1 MTLYEEF
8 LSYKK
13 DNNLFGNDDR
23 VMLAVSGG
31 IDSMVMSHLFL
42 KLGTNIGIA
51 HCNFSLRGRES
62 DLDEEFVRNF
72 SDNNGTPFYTIR
84 FSTKEYSADKGISVQ
99 MAARELRYSWFE
111 KIREDNN
118 YDFIA
123 VAHNRNDNVE
133 TLLINLIRGT
143 GITGLSGMKPAS
155 NRIIRPILFAS
166 RNKLEE
172 YCNENRILFRED
184 KSNAETRYTRNKIR
198 HQILPLLKEINP
210 SVEET
215 LNETAGKLAGLDKIV
230 TDFINGLRVK
240 LSVKRDDNIIFDIE
254 KLLKLKAGKALI
266 FELFGPYGITGAT
279 SGDLVN
285 IIAGSTGKQV
295 FTKTHRMVINRNELI
310 VSPLEIQKKDFYK
323 INTHEDLLMVP
334 GIMAERIIANNSGFK
349 IPDSKN
355 IASVDFDK
363 IRFPLLVRPWES
375 GDIFLPFGM
384 KKKKKLSNYFID
396 RKYSLVDK
404 EKALI
409 LESED
414 NIVWIIG
421 ERIDDRFKVTRLTS
435 TILQIEATKIS
446 GIS

>member
-1 MTLYEEF
+1 MTLNEEF
-8 LSYKK
+8 LSYIR

-23 VMLAVSGG
+23 VLLAVSGG

-51 HCNFSLRGRES
+51 HCNFSLRDRES
-62 DLDEEFVRNF
+62 DIDEELVKDF
-72 SDNNGTPFYTIR
+72 SDNKGIPFYTIR
-84 FSTKEYSADKGISVQ
+84 FSTKEYSASKGISVQ

-111 KIREDNN
+111 KIMAENN

-166 RNKLEE
+166 RNKIED
-172 YCNENRILFRED
+172 YCSENRILFRED

-198 HQILPLLKEINP
+198 HLVLPLLKEINP

-215 LNETAGKLAGLDKIV
+215 LNETAVKLAGIDEIV
-230 TDFINGLRVK
+230 MDYINGLRLQ
-240 LSVKRDDNIIFDIE
+240 LSVKRDDTTIFDIE
-254 KLLKLKAGKALI
+254 KLSELKAGKALI

-279 SGDLVN
+279 SGDLLN
-285 IIAGSTGKQV
+285 ILAGSTGKQV
-295 FTKTHRMVINRNELI
+295 FTKTHRLVINRNELV
-310 VSPLEIQKKDFYK
+310 VSPLEIQKKECYK

-334 GIMAERIIANNSGFK
+334 GIVAERIIANNYGFK

-355 IASVDFDK
+355 IASFDFDK
-363 IRFPLLVRPWES
+363 IRFPLLIRPWES
-375 GDIFLPFGM
+375 GDVFFPFGM

-409 LESED
+409 LESEG

-421 ERIDDRFKVTRLTS
+421 ERIDDRFRVSELTS
-435 TILQIEATKIS
+435 RILQIEVNMKS

>member
-8 LSYKK
+8 LNYIR
-13 DNNLFGNDDR
+13 DNTLFGNEDR
-23 VMLAVSGG
+23 VLLAVSGG

-51 HCNFSLRGRES
+51 HCNFSLRNSES
-62 DLDEEFVRNF
+62 DMDEELVKDF
-72 SDNNGTPFYTIR
+72 SDHNGIPFYTISFR
-84 FSTKEYSADKGISVQ
+84 TKEYSGSKGISVQ

-111 KIREDNN
+111 KIREENN

-123 VAHNRNDNVE
+123 IAHNRNDNIE

-143 GITGLSGMKPAS
+143 GITGLSGMKPAGT
-155 NRIIRPILFAS
+155 RIIRPILFAS
-166 RNKLEE
+166 RHKIEE
-172 YCNENRILFRED
+172 YCCENRILFRED

-198 HQILPLLKEINP
+198 HLVLPLLKEINP
-210 SVEET
+210 SIEET
-215 LNETAGKLAGLDKIV
+215 LTETAGKLADIDEIV
-230 TDFINGLRVK
+230 TDYINGLRLK
-240 LSVKRDDNIIFDIE
+240 LSVKRDDTTIFDIK
-254 KLLKLKAGKALI
+254 KLSDLKPGKALI

-285 IIAGSTGKQV
+285 ILAGRTGKQV
-295 FTKTHRMVINRNELI
+295 FTKTHRIVISRNELV
-310 VSPLEIQKKDFYK
+310 VSPIETQKKDCYE
-323 INTHEDLLMVP
+323 INTPDDLLMVP
-334 GIMAERIIANNSGFK
+334 VIVSARTIPNKPGVR

-355 IASVDFDK
+355 IASVDSDK
-363 IRFPLLVRPWES
+363 IRFPLLIRPWES
-375 GDIFLPFGM
+375 GDAFFPLGM

-396 RKYSLVDK
+396 RKYSLIDK

-409 LESED
+409 LESAG

-421 ERIDDRFKVTRLTS
+421 ERIDDRFKVSELTS
-435 TILQIEATKIS
+435 RILQIEVIKKS